1 MKRNLKAGGEIIK
14 EMEKDATLCLVVIL
28 MRDSSRTVSLTDL
41 ENILGKTVKLIKE
54 NIKMV

>member
-28 MRDSSRTVSLTDL
+28 MRDSSRTIIIMDL
-41 ENILGKTVKLIKE
+41 ENLLGKMVELIKV
-54 NIKMV
+54 NG